1 MCSYRSYL
9 LPSCKWNHFR
19 FYEDYRIFPM
29 TALIFLHLNFRIP
42 LWWFFYWKL
51 ERICSYPKMREG
63 FPGGSDSKES
73 ACNAGDL
80 GSIPGLGRSS
90 GEENGNLLQYSGLE
104 KSMDRGAWQVA
115 VHGVTESWTQLSDFH
130 FFTFGCKEGRV
141 PKNWCL
147 WTVVLEKT
155 PESPLDSK
163 EIKSVNLKGNQL
175 WNHWEDWWWKLQHFG
190 LMWKADSLEKS
201 SMMGKTE

>member
-1 MCSYRSYL
+1 MCSFHFVLVSSASTRSL
-9 LPSCKWNHFR
+9 LFLSF
-19 FYEDYRIFPM
+19 IV
-29 TALIFLHLNFRIP
+29 LIFVC
-42 LWWFFYWKL
+42 K
-51 ERICSYPKMREG
+51 EG

-115 VHGVTESWTQLSDFH
+115 VHGVTESWTRLSDFH

-163 EIKSVNLKGNQL
+163 EIKPVNLKGNQL
-175 WNHWEDWWWKLQHFG
+175 WKPLGRLMMKAPAFWSDVKSRLTGKVLDDGKDWE
-190 LMWKADSLEKS
+190 
-201 SMMGKTE
+201 